1 MPLFRAR
8 RRAGY
13 WLIGLGTAA
22 ALGAVPPQAAAAA
35 GPRPSSAS
43 THDAGPQSF
52 NQNPRAVSP
61 ASAHY
66 AGTQSSN
73 QNPHAASPASAHN
86 GGTPANDQNPHSTSP
101 SAPSGSGAPSS
112 SFPGYRIVSTT
123 GLVGTYGE
131 PFVASLEAR
140 SLQSSVVGIA
150 GTPDGAGYWL
160 VAGDG
165 GVFAFG
171 DAVFHGSLSG
181 QSLQRDVVGIA
192 ATPDGGGYWEV
203 GADGGVFAFGDAGF
217 LGSLGSARLHA
228 PVVSIAATPD
238 GRGYWLVAADGGVF
252 AFGDAGFFGSASG
265 VGLNQRVADFAASP
279 DGEGYWLVSRDGG
292 VFAFGDA
299 RYLGSASQTSLASP
313 VVAIAATPDGS
324 GYWMVAGDGGIFA
337 FGDAPFRGGASGS
350 VPSGQSVV
358 GISAGPGTRNDGTN
372 GDFSKAASAAR
383 SYPSGAQGF
392 DVSWP
397 QCAAPLPAPST
408 IAVVGINDGTANTF
422 NPCFRAEAS
431 WAGLNLSVYVNLNAP
446 DPAVPSQW
454 AQGPAG
460 TCAPGDVRCA
470 SYNFGFNSTRGSIN
484 TVRAEGFEPHLWL
497 LDVETSNLW
506 SADPGTNAQVV
517 AGALDAVARADGRA
531 AIYSTTLQW
540 NDIVGNY
547 RPGVPA
553 WYATGAP
560 LSSPQQWCGRSF
572 TGGPVYL
579 VQGLA
584 GPFDSDYA
592 C

>member
-1 MPLFRAR
+1 M
-8 RRAGY
+8 
-13 WLIGLGTAA
+13 
-22 ALGAVPPQAAAAA
+22 QAAAA
-35 GPRPSSAS
+35 GPRSA
-43 THDAGPQSF
+43 
-52 NQNPRAVSP
+52 
-61 ASAHY
+61 
-66 AGTQSSN
+66 
-73 QNPHAASPASAHN
+73 PASAHN
-86 GGTPANDQNPHSTSP
+86 AGLKASDQNPLTTSP
-101 SAPSGSGAPSS
+101 GSTRNESSQPSDQSAHTTSPTAPLGSAAPSS
-112 SFPGYRIVSTT
+112 SFPGYRIVSTA

-131 PFVASLEAR
+131 PFIASLGATN
-140 SLQSSVVGIA
+140 LQSSVVGMA
-150 GTPDGAGYWL
+150 GTPDGSGYWL

-171 DAVFHGSLSG
+171 DAGFHGSLSG
-181 QSLQRDVVGIA
+181 QTLQRDDVGIA
-192 ATPDGGGYWEV
+192 STPDGGGYWEV

-217 LGSLGSARLHA
+217 FGSVGGDRLHA
-228 PVVSIAATPD
+228 PVVGIAATLD
-238 GRGYWLVAADGGVF
+238 GHGYWLVASDGGVF

-265 VGLNQRVADFAASP
+265 VGLNQRVAGIAATA
-279 DGEGYWLVSRDGG
+279 DGGGYWLVSRDGG

-299 RYLGSASQTSLASP
+299 RFLGSVSRTSLASP
-313 VVAIAATPDGS
+313 VVGIAASPDS
-324 GYWMVAGDGGIFA
+324 RGYWMVAGDGGIFA
-337 FGDAPFRGGASGS
+337 FGDAPFRGAASGS
-350 VPSGQSVV
+350 LPSGQSVV
-358 GISAGPGTRNDGTN
+358 GISAGPGTRGDGTN
-372 GDFSKAASAAR
+372 GDFAKAASAPRPYKA
-383 SYPSGAQGF
+383 GAEGY

-408 IAVVGINDGTANTF
+408 IAVVGINNGTANTF
-422 NPCFRAEAS
+422 NPCFRTEAS
-431 WAGLNLSVYVNLNAP
+431 WAGLNLSVYVNVNAP
-446 DPAVPSQW
+446 NPAVPSQW
-454 AQGPAG
+454 AHGPAG

-484 TVRAEGFEPHLWL
+484 IVRAEGFGPHLWW

-517 AGALDAVARADGRA
+517 AGALDAIAQADGRA

-560 LSSPQQWCGRSF
+560 LSSPQQWCGSSF

>member
-1 MPLFRAR
+1 
-8 RRAGY
+8 
-13 WLIGLGTAA
+13 
-22 ALGAVPPQAAAAA
+22 
-35 GPRPSSAS
+35 
-43 THDAGPQSF
+43 
-52 NQNPRAVSP
+52 
-61 ASAHY
+61 
-66 AGTQSSN
+66 
-73 QNPHAASPASAHN
+73 
-86 GGTPANDQNPHSTSP
+86 
-101 SAPSGSGAPSS
+101 
-112 SFPGYRIVSTT
+112 VSTG

-131 PFVASLEAR
+131 PFVASLGTTN
-140 SLQSSVVGIA
+140 LQSSVVGMA
-150 GTPDGAGYWL
+150 DTPDGAGYWL

-171 DAVFHGSLSG
+171 DARFHGSLSG

-192 ATPDGGGYWEV
+192 TTPDGDGYWEA

-217 LGSLGSARLHA
+217 LGSLGSAQLHA
-228 PVVSIAATPD
+228 PVVGMAGTPD

-265 VGLNQRVADFAASP
+265 VGLNQRMAGLAPSP
-279 DGEGYWLVSRDGG
+279 DGQGYWLVSRDGG

-299 RYLGSASQTSLASP
+299 RYLGSASRTSLASP
-313 VVAIAATPDGS
+313 VVGIAATPDGG
-324 GYWMVAGDGGIFA
+324 GYLMTAGDGGVFA
-337 FGDAPFRGGASGS
+337 FGDAPFRGAASGS

-358 GISAGPGTRNDGTN
+358 GISAGPGTRGDGTT
-372 GDFSKAASAAR
+372 GDFAKAASAAR
-383 SYPSGAQGF
+383 PYPAGALGF

-408 IAVVGINDGTANTF
+408 IAVVGINNGTANTF
-422 NPCFRAEAS
+422 NPCFRTEAS
-431 WAGLNLSVYVNLNAP
+431 WAGLNLSVYLNLNAP

-454 AQGPAG
+454 AHGPAG

-484 TVRAEGFEPHLWL
+484 IVRAEGFGPHLWW

-517 AGALDAVARADGRA
+517 AGALDAIAQADGRP

-560 LSSPQQWCGRSF
+560 LSSPQQWCGSSF